1 MHGIR
6 NLVFIFTLAL
16 VVTLATGWLMSETIF
31 SPGGFISQSYGFP
44 LPWKDIFASCPPPCI
59 QANGTQYDWATFT
72 ADVLFYATIGYLALL
87 YMFREP
93 RRKIRFEKYLQS
105 RPFLPLMMLAVVGLA
120 AGNYGY
126 DSVYGTG
133 NHWTGYGTLGLD
145 KYNFQNANVLTLWV
159 RNFGPGTVTLTNLTI
174 SNPGDY
180 GNRATYQISV
190 AINPST
196 VAAISENTTSQ
207 GLQLI
212 QYADYNVQ
220 FVTTRNVTITFTVT
234 WT

>member
-1 MHGIR
+1 
-6 NLVFIFTLAL
+6 
-16 VVTLATGWLMSETIF
+16 
-31 SPGGFISQSYGFP
+31 
-44 LPWKDIFASCPPPCI
+44 
-59 QANGTQYDWATFT
+59 
-72 ADVLFYATIGYLALL
+72 
-87 YMFREP
+87 
-93 RRKIRFEKYLQS
+93 
-105 RPFLPLMMLAVVGLA
+105 MMLAVVGLA

-159 RNFGPGTVTLTNLTI
+159 RNFGPGTVTLTNLKI